1 MNLLA
6 PLVIPASEIAAFLRR
21 RVCYCGKRLTA
32 IPAGDGFHACCPEHG
47 AVYEHNHTDARA
59 WAENHNNVT
68 AAAAELRAVEN
79 ESKPRQSEAEILKSL
94 GF

>member
-1 MNLLA
+1 MNLLE
-6 PLVIPASEIAAFLRR
+6 PITVPADEIGHFLRR

-32 IPAGDGFHACCPEHG
+32 IPHGDGFRAVCPEHG
-47 AVYEHNHTDARA
+47 PVYDHSHTDAHA
-59 WAENHNNVT
+59 WAENHNGVL
-68 AAAAELRAVEN
+68 AAASELRAVEN